1 MYVFW
6 YLLYLF
12 SFLTAMVIGGIANES
27 YTREKTVIDCITRP
41 KECKSE
47 YDYYQL
53 KNKE

>member
-1 MYVFW
+1 MYVFL

-27 YTREKTVIDCITRP
+27 FTREKTVNDCITQP
-41 KECKSE
+41 KDSKIE